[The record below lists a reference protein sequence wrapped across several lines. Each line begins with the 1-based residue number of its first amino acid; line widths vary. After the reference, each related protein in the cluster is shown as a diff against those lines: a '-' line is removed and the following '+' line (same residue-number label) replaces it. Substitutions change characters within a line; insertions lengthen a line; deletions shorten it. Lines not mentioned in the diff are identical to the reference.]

1 MHWHGVR
8 HIKAAIKAWYLEVV
22 YFDSRGIRSHKRTH
36 GQGGPLETGH
46 YTTMVWADTEQI
58 GCGQAY
64 YKRNEGRRVP
74 YKTFIVC
81 NYATGGNIIGQEI
94 YKTGPACSSCPQGYG
109 CQKSLCVKN

>member
-22 YFDSRGIRSHKRTH
+22 YFDSRGIRSHKYNCLFLISPKYEFNSRRTH

-64 YKRNEGRRVP
+64 YKRV
-74 YKTFIVC
+74 
-81 NYATGGNIIGQEI
+81 
-94 YKTGPACSSCPQGYG
+94 
-109 CQKSLCVKN
+109 